1 MYVLRD
7 IGEIMIEKESY
18 ILDEGFLGTK
28 ALFTKQNK
36 FSFSL
41 FLDRNEET
49 RKSFKELEKILKEEN
64 VTVKRLYT
72 PNVYHITRVIDI
84 DELPE
89 DNFKSADYDGILLST
104 TGDKSDAIIT
114 RDLTKTLTVMPG
126 DCIVIAL
133 IDEKAGIKGILHAG
147 WKGLI
152 DGIIV
157 NTINMFKEKG
167 ADVNNIK
174 GILFP
179 SVSMDCYDL
188 EEDIIVAFR
197 KFAKELGLS
206 EEEIISYNSEK
217 DRYNINLR
225 KLALTQIKKLGIR
238 DDNMKTMEYCTYSSK
253 DDKGNLKFHSHR
265 RDRTLSMNM
274 ALFLGKEQ

>member
-1 MYVLRD
+1 
-7 IGEIMIEKESY
+7 MIEKESY

-28 ALFTKQNK
+28 ALFTKKNK

-49 RKSFKELEKILKEEN
+49 RRSFKELEKILKEEN
-64 VTVKRLYT
+64 ITLKRLYT

-89 DNFKSADYDGILLST
+89 YNFKSADYDGILLST

-114 RDLTKTLTVMPG
+114 RDLSKTLTVMPG
-126 DCIVIAL
+126 DCLVIAL

-152 DGIIV
+152 DGVIV

-167 ADVNNIK
+167 ANVNNIR
-174 GILFP
+174 GLLFP
-179 SVSMDCYDL
+179 SVSMNCYDL
-188 EEDIIVAFR
+188 GEDVISRFR
-197 KFAKELGLS
+197 DFAKELGLN
-206 EEEIISYNSEK
+206 EKEVISYNKEK
-217 DRYNINLR
+217 EKYNIDLR
-225 KLALTQIKKLGIR
+225 KLALTQIKKLGIK
-238 DDNMKTMEYCTYSSK
+238 DENMSVMEYCTYSSK
-253 DDKGNLKFHSHR
+253 DEKGNLKFHSHR

-274 ALFLGKEQ
+274 ALFLGKE

>member
-1 MYVLRD
+1 
-7 IGEIMIEKESY
+7 MIEKESY

-188 EEDIIVAFR
+188 EEDIIVGFR

-206 EEEIISYNSEK
+206 EEEIISYNNKK

-265 RDRTLSMNM
+265 RDKTLSMNM

>member
-1 MYVLRD
+1 
-7 IGEIMIEKESY
+7 MIEKESY

-28 ALFTKQNK
+28 SLFTKQNK

-49 RKSFKELEKILKEEN
+49 RKSFKELEKILKKEN

-167 ADVNNIK
+167 ADVKNIK

-179 SVSMDCYDL
+179 SVSMNCYDL
-188 EEDIIVAFR
+188 EEEIILGFR
-197 KFAKELGLS
+197 KFAKELGLN
-206 EEEIISYNSEK
+206 EEEIISYNAEK
-217 DRYNINLR
+217 DRYNIDLR
-225 KLALTQIKKLGIR
+225 KLALTQIKKLGLK
-238 DDNMKTMEYCTYSSK
+238 DDNMKTMEYCTYSNK
-253 DDKGNLKFHSHR
+253 DEKGNYKFHSHR

-274 ALFLGKEQ
+274 ALFLGKEK

>member
-1 MYVLRD
+1 
-7 IGEIMIEKESY
+7 MIEKESY

-28 ALFTKQNK
+28 SLFTKQNK

-49 RKSFKELEKILKEEN
+49 RKSFKELEKILKKEN
-64 VTVKRLYT
+64 VTVKRLYI

-167 ADVNNIK
+167 ADVKNIK

-179 SVSMDCYDL
+179 SVSMNCYDL
-188 EEDIIVAFR
+188 EEEIILGFR
-197 KFAKELGLS
+197 KFAKELGLN

-253 DDKGNLKFHSHR
+253 DNEGNLKFHSHR

-274 ALFLGKEQ
+274 A

>member
-1 MYVLRD
+1 
-7 IGEIMIEKESY
+7 MIEKESY
-18 ILDEGFLGTK
+18 ILDEVFLGTK
-28 ALFTKQNK
+28 ALFTKMNK

-64 VTVKRLYT
+64 ITLKRLYT

-114 RDLTKTLTVMPG
+114 RDLSKTLTVMPG
-126 DCIVIAL
+126 DCLVIAL

-152 DGIIV
+152 DGVIV
-157 NTINMFKEKG
+157 NTINMFKEKR
-167 ADVNNIK
+167 ANVNNIK
-174 GILFP
+174 GLLFP
-179 SVSMDCYDL
+179 SVSMNCYDL
-188 EEDIIVAFR
+188 GEDVISRFR
-197 KFAKELGLS
+197 DFAKELGL
-206 EEEIISYNSEK
+206 NEK
-217 DRYNINLR
+217 DVILYNKEREKYNIDLR
-225 KLALTQIKKLGIR
+225 KLALTQIKKLGIK
-238 DDNMKTMEYCTYSSK
+238 DENMSVMEYCTYSSK
-253 DDKGNLKFHSHR
+253 DEKGNLKFHSHR

-274 ALFLGKEQ
+274 ALFLGKE

>member
-1 MYVLRD
+1 M
-7 IGEIMIEKESY
+7 MEKESY

-28 ALFTKQNK
+28 SLFTKQNK

-49 RKSFKELEKILKEEN
+49 RKSFKELEKILKKEN

-152 DGIIV
+152 DGIIL

-167 ADVNNIK
+167 ADVKNIK

-179 SVSMDCYDL
+179 SVSMNCYDL
-188 EEDIIVAFR
+188 EEEIILGFR
-197 KFAKELGLS
+197 KFAKELGLN

-253 DDKGNLKFHSHR
+253 DNEGNLKFHSHR

>member
-1 MYVLRD
+1 
-7 IGEIMIEKESY
+7 MIEKESY

-28 ALFTKQNK
+28 SLFTKQNK

-49 RKSFKELEKILKEEN
+49 RKSFKELEKILKKEN

-167 ADVNNIK
+167 ADVKNIK

-179 SVSMDCYDL
+179 SVSMNCYDL
-188 EEDIIVAFR
+188 EE
-197 KFAKELGLS
+197 G
-206 EEEIISYNSEK
+206 SY
-217 DRYNINLR
+217 
-225 KLALTQIKKLGIR
+225 
-238 DDNMKTMEYCTYSSK
+238 
-253 DDKGNLKFHSHR
+253 
-265 RDRTLSMNM
+265 
-274 ALFLGKEQ
+274 

>member
-1 MYVLRD
+1 
-7 IGEIMIEKESY
+7 MIEKESY
-18 ILDEGFLGTK
+18 ILDEEFLGTK
-28 ALFTKQNK
+28 SLFTKQNK

-104 TGDKSDAIIT
+104 TGDKSDEIIT

-167 ADVNNIK
+167 ADVKNIK
-174 GILFP
+174 GLLFP
-179 SVSMDCYDL
+179 SVSMNCYDL
-188 EEDIIVAFR
+188 EEDIIVGFR
-197 KFAKELGLS
+197 KFAKELGLN

-225 KLALTQIKKLGIR
+225 KFALTQIKKLGIR

>member
-1 MYVLRD
+1 
-7 IGEIMIEKESY
+7 MIEKENY

-28 ALFTKQNK
+28 SLFTKQNK

-41 FLDRNEET
+41 FLDKNEET

-89 DNFKSADYDGILLST
+89 DNFKSADYDGIRLST

-114 RDLTKTLTVMPG
+114 RDLSKTLTVMPG

-157 NTINMFKEKG
+157 NTIEMFKEKG
-167 ADVNNIK
+167 ANVNNIK

-179 SVSMDCYDL
+179 SVSMNCYDL
-188 EEDIIVAFR
+188 EEDIIVGFR
-197 KFAKELGLS
+197 KFAKELGLN
-206 EEEIISYNSEK
+206 EEEIISYNPEK
-217 DRYNINLR
+217 DRYNIDLR
-225 KLALTQIKKLGIR
+225 KLALTQIKKLGLK
-238 DDNMKTMEYCTYSSK
+238 DDNMKTMEYCTYSNK
-253 DDKGNLKFHSHR
+253 DEKGNYKFHSHR

-274 ALFLGKEQ
+274 ALFLGKGKGKEK

>member
-1 MYVLRD
+1 
-7 IGEIMIEKESY
+7 MIEKESY

-72 PNVYHITRVIDI
+72 PNVYHITRCIDI

-133 IDEKAGIKGILHAG
+133 IDEKAGIKGISHAG

-167 ADVNNIK
+167 ADVKNIK

-179 SVSMDCYDL
+179 SVSMNCYDL
-188 EEDIIVAFR
+188 EEEIILGFR
-197 KFAKELGLS
+197 KFAKELGLN

-253 DDKGNLKFHSHR
+253 DNEGNLKFHSHR

>member
-188 EEDIIVAFR
+188 EEDIIVGFR